1 MEFFNRFKPQL
12 RAEEAFSATQAAKS
26 SSKDYA
32 KMTREELGAEEKKM
46 NAQKIITA
54 LVIGG
59 MVGLALWSAT
69 HHKGFALTGM
79 LLLFAPPDLTAILLG
94 LIVPVPLVPAT
105 PLQLAV
111 ATQCAIS
118 IWPLAPSR

>member
-1 MEFFNRFKPQL
+1 MGFFNRFKPQL
-12 RAEEAFSATQAAKS
+12 RAEEIFSATQAAKS

-69 HHKGFALTGM
+69 HHKGFSTGM
-79 LLLFAPPDLTAILLG
+79 LLLFACWIAHKNSQNLKS
-94 LIVPVPLVPAT
+94 
-105 PLQLAV
+105 LQAE
-111 ATQCAIS
+111 IS
-118 IWPLAPSR
+118 RRDTVG